1 VLLAAVASWN
11 LVRSPLLAIFLIV
24 AVDVLGLTIMIPLL
38 PFYAEKLGASAEQVG
53 WLIGIYALCQL
64 FSGPLLGRLS
74 DHTGRKP
81 LLLVSQAGTFI
92 GFLITAFAPSLWIL
106 FVARAIDGCTAGNL
120 SLAQAYIADVTKPED
135 RAKSFGIIGITFGLG
150 FMLGPAISGLLAKYD
165 YRYPIFAAAAMS
177 ATSILATYLLL
188 PAVTPAGAGKGLS
201 GRITGS
207 SGPGGKRLSL
217 VQWGAYVAY
226 FRQPALATK
235 LWQFFAFA
243 FGFAMFIG
251 GMALVL
257 ERRLTWAGRPF
268 GPEQVSYTWIFAG
281 FLGICLQGPATLGR
295 LVKRFGEHA
304 LNRVGFMGYV
314 CGYALLAFCHS
325 IPMLV
330 LATLVTAIGGLVRP
344 TLTSLITQATPREEQ
359 GVVLGLT
366 QSLNSVALIIAPPLG
381 GFLIERG
388 WLTAWGLAASAV
400 AFIGLMLASGASD
413 ELRENRPTVNATAP

>member
-1 VLLAAVASWN
+1 MASWN

-53 WLIGIYALCQL
+53 WLIGIYAACQL
-64 FSGPLLGRLS
+64 FSGPLLGRMS

-81 LLLVSQAGTFI
+81 LLLVSQAGTFA

-120 SLAQAYIADVTKPED
+120 SLAQAYISDVTEPKD
-135 RAKSFGIIGITFGLG
+135 RAKSFGIIGIAFGLG
-150 FMLGPAISGLLAKYD
+150 FLIGPAISGLLAKYD

-177 ATSILATYLLL
+177 ATSILTTYLLL
-188 PAVTPAGAGKGLS
+188 PAVTPARAGKEANG
-201 GRITGS
+201 

-217 VQWGAYVAY
+217 IQWGAYAEY
-226 FRQPALATK
+226 FRQPALASK
-235 LWQFFAFA
+235 LLQFFVFA
-243 FGFAMFIG
+243 FGFAMFIA
-251 GMALVL
+251 GMPLVL
-257 ERRLTWAGRPF
+257 ERRLTWAGNPF
-268 GPEQVSYTWIFAG
+268 GPEQVGYTWAFAG
-281 FLGICLQGPATLGR
+281 LLGIFLQGPALGR
-295 LVKRFGEHA
+295 LVKRFGERA
-304 LNRVGFMGYV
+304 LNRTGFMGYV

-325 IPMLV
+325 IPMLA
-330 LATLVTAIGGLVRP
+330 LATLVTSIGGLVRP

-381 GFLIERG
+381 GYLIEHG
-388 WLTAWGLAASAV
+388 WLTFWGLAASAV
-400 AFIGLMLASGASD
+400 AFIGLMLASGTSD